1 MLSLGVVIP
10 TKDSMPYLQKHV
22 EGLRCW
28 LDLAQEVVVVD
39 SFSRDGT
46 VEYLRQH
53 LKHPQ
58 VTYITH
64 PPGLYASWNHGI
76 AQITAK
82 HVFIATAG
90 DVISRAGII
99 HLVETAEG
107 LNCDVVIS
115 KPRLQDQQ
123 GRTVEVA
130 WPIDDIIA
138 SLGLAE
144 SRRLHQLEAVTF
156 AVTHASGA
164 MLGSCASNLFR
175 TSVLK
180 RFPFPNNFGTAG
192 DGAWGLL
199 HAAEVSWGVVPEKF
213 STFLIHPSNASAV
226 EKRSYTEAPHAD
238 EVLQMAATAWRES
251 GAVTDDELAQIN
263 WDKLSAA
270 LASYLVDK
278 REFDR
283 HRKAGMPWIL
293 NPRAWQTRLRRKHS
307 FAHLHELKRKAL
319 NSLQRSPEATRMA
332 PP

>member
-1 MLSLGVVIP
+1 MLPLGVVIP
-10 TKDSMPYLQKHV
+10 TKDSMPYLQRHI

-58 VTYITH
+58 VSYITH

-76 AQITAK
+76 AQITAE
-82 HVFIATAG
+82 HVFIVTAG
-90 DVISRAGII
+90 DVISRAGIT
-99 HLVETAEG
+99 HLVEIAEA
-107 LNCDVVIS
+107 LKCDVIIS
-115 KPRLQDQQ
+115 KPEFQDQQ
-123 GRTVEVA
+123 GRTVEVT

-138 SLGLAE
+138 SLRLTE
-144 SRRLHQLEAVTF
+144 SRRLHKLEAVTF

-180 RFPFPNNFGTAG
+180 RFPFPDNFGTAG

-226 EKRSYTEAPHAD
+226 EKRSYTEAPQAE

-251 GAVTDDELAQIN
+251 GAVTDAEMALIN
-263 WDKLSAA
+263 WDNLNAA
-270 LASYLVDK
+270 LAAYLVYK

-283 HRKAGMPWIL
+283 HRKASMPWIL
-293 NPRAWQTRLRRKHS
+293 NPRAWQTRLRRERS
-307 FAHLHELKRKAL
+307 LAHLHQLKRKAL
-319 NSLQRSPEATRMA
+319 NSLQRSPEVTRMA